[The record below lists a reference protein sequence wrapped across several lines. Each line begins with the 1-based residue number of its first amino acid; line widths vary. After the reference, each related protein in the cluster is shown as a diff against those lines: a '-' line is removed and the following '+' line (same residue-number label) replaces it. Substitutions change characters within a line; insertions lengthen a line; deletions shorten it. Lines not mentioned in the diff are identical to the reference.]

1 MYDFGPGSSFPGGGG
16 GFDFMFTVVPIIIII
31 GFIFMFGLIVYSIII
46 HFRNARA
53 PQESAYA
60 RIIAKRMDVQS
71 HSNHNH
77 NHHHNHHHHHHQENH
92 IGHTSS
98 SSHTYYYITLEF
110 DNGSRKEFLDVKGL
124 YGLVVEGDAGYAAT
138 KGDWIVAFERSAG

>member
-1 MYDFGPGSSFPGGGG
+1 MFDFGPGPSFPGGGG

-31 GFIFMFGLIVYSIII
+31 GFIFMFGLIVYSIIT

-53 PQESAYA
+53 PEESVYA
-60 RIIAKRMDVQS
+60 KIVAKRMDVQS
-71 HSNHNH
+71 HSN
-77 NHHHNHHHHHHQENH
+77 HHHHQENH
-92 IGHTSS
+92 IGHTST

-110 DNGSRKEFLDVKGL
+110 GNGSRKEFLDVKGL

>member
-1 MYDFGPGSSFPGGGG
+1 MYDFGPGSSFPGRGG
-16 GFDFMFTVVPIIIII
+16 GFDFMFTIVPFIVII
-31 GFIFMFGLIVYSIII
+31 GFIFMFGLIVYSIIN

-53 PQESAYA
+53 PQENAYA
-60 RIIAKRMDVQS
+60 RIVAKRMDVRS
-71 HSNHNH
+71 HS
-77 NHHHNHHHHHHQENH
+77 HHHHHQENH
-92 IGHTSS
+92 IGHTST